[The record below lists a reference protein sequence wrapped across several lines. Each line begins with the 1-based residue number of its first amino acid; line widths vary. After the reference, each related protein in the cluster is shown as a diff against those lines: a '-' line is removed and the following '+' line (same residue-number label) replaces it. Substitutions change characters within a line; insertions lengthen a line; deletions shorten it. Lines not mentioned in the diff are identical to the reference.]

1 MDPSGPCM
9 YEPCVVDRDEE
20 EEMTYGDGGGSP
32 AGRSPL
38 GTAAREALAEL
49 SSRAVATVRTLADR
63 PVVVGARPV
72 LHAVVCGS
80 C

>member
-1 MDPSGPCM
+1 M

-20 EEMTYGDGGGSP
+20 EITYGDGGGSP
-32 AGRSPL
+32 AGRCPL

-49 SSRAVATVRTLADR
+49 SWRAEATVRTLADR
-63 PVVVGARPV
+63 PVVVGARRVALRPV
-72 LHAVVCGS
+72 LHAAACGS